1 MCQGGRSAC
10 VLVVVWCAVHDLVS
24 HTRRIIRSRERGRM
38 SFFSLFRKQTTPE
51 RFSLDN
57 LKKLYANLARNPVIN
72 EANQSV
78 IVETLRNIAEHIVWG
93 DQNDPTIFEFFME
106 KNILSFMLGIVSPRT
121 VGLDVKIQLIQ
132 TISMMVENI
141 RTPGSLCK

>member
-1 MCQGGRSAC
+1 
-10 VLVVVWCAVHDLVS
+10 
-24 HTRRIIRSRERGRM
+24 M